1 MAVFPLGNVLLPGQL
16 LTLHVFEPRY
26 RVLMFDLRDVE
37 PRELLVVLIERGHE
51 VGGGEVRAE
60 VGCVARILQAEELP
74 DGRHMLVAVGTRR
87 LQVRRWLHDDP
98 YPRAVAVPFDGDRT
112 PPGRD
117 QVASVTALARALAAL
132 ACELGSPAWPTELRL
147 AEHPEELL
155 WQLSLLC
162 PLATLDRQRL
172 LSTAD
177 LGARWELLG
186 AVLDE
191 QREVLTA
198 QLHLGDDHS

>member
-26 RVLMFDLRDVE
+26 RVLMFDLRDVQ
-37 PRELLVVLIERGHE
+37 PPELLVVMIERGHE
-51 VGGGEVRAE
+51 VGGGEVRAG
-60 VGCVARILQAEELP
+60 VGCVARVLQAEELP

-87 LQVRRWLHDDP
+87 LRVRRWLRDDP
-98 YPRAVAVPFDGDRT
+98 YPRALVGPFEGDGPPPVPE
-112 PPGRD
+112 
-117 QVASVTALARALAAL
+117 QVASVTARARGLAAL
-132 ACELGSPAWPTELRL
+132 ACELGSPAWPTELQL

-172 LSTAD
+172 LATAD
-177 LGARWELLG
+177 LAARWDLLG
-186 AVLDE
+186 AVIDE

-198 QLHLGDDHS
+198 RLHLGGDPS

>member
-26 RVLMFDLRDVE
+26 RVLMFDLRDQV

-51 VGGGEVRAE
+51 VGGGDVRSQ
-60 VGCVARILQAEELP
+60 VGCVARVLQSEELP

-87 LQVRRWLHDDP
+87 AVVRRWLEEDP
-98 YPRAVAVPFDGDRT
+98 YPRAEIEPFAVIEDPAAPELVTRVVAR
-112 PPGRD
+112 
-117 QVASVTALARALAAL
+117 ARALGAL
-132 ACELGSPAWPTELRL
+132 ACELGSPPWPAELRL
-147 AEHPEELL
+147 SDEPEALL

-172 LSTAD
+172 LATPGLA
-177 LGARWELLG
+177 ARWSLLG
-186 AVLDE
+186 DVIDE
-191 QREVLTA
+191 QREVLDA
-198 QLHLGDDHS
+198 QLRLGEGPG